1 MKVLHT
7 MIVNTA
13 KLLDDV
19 EGKDTEVSLQAT
31 LADFL
36 GPLKEIQKQNK
47 AAQVVGKKLQRMVGE
62 VEQASK
68 QLPAE
73 FSQALEASMVGQR
86 TLSSSFRQIIAGL
99 EEKMKEVKQADFFDL
114 ITSTVSKVE
123 KRFVLLLHQ
132 FF

>member
-19 EGKDTEVSLQAT
+19 EGKDTGVSLQAT

-47 AAQVVGKKLQRMVGE
+47 AAQVVGKKLQRRVGE
-62 VEQASK
+62 LEQASK